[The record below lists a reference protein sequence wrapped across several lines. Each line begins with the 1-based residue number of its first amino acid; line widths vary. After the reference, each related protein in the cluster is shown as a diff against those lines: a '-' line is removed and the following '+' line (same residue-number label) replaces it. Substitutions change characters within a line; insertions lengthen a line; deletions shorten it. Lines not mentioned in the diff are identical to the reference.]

1 MKRERETRKVVFTRA
16 RFTQV
21 NFVLPTHEK
30 SLRRFLVVS
39 ANYTSNNL
47 SLLVRRILVL
57 VYFYKLMPQKSDV
70 KGNNFWYEV
79 VSSELFLLLF
89 SDVLTLKWR
98 IMGTSGA

>member
-1 MKRERETRKVVFTRA
+1 M
-16 RFTQV
+16 

-30 SLRRFLVVS
+30 LLRRFLVVS
-39 ANYTSNNL
+39 ANYASNNL

-70 KGNNFWYEV
+70 KGNNFGYEV
-79 VSSELFLLLF
+79 KSSELFLLF